1 MNFSAG
7 DEYGAEPMPGSMS
20 CQPGGAVLKSE
31 FMLDIKILSPAKWAL
46 LRDMRLAALRESP
59 QAFLSTHQREISW
72 GEGQWIAEF
81 GRGDWSIGFVADQPV
96 SLLGVTRTPDT
107 PSHECYLEYMWVT
120 PARRQS
126 GVAYDMLTATFG
138 RLQAT
143 GVRTAFLYILDGND
157 AAMRLYKRAGFTSV
171 NEPEPLLEYPG
182 RSEELL
188 QRSLGH
194 GAG

>member
-1 MNFSAG
+1 
-7 DEYGAEPMPGSMS
+7 
-20 CQPGGAVLKSE
+20 VLKSE
-31 FMLDIKILSPAKWAL
+31 FMLDIKILSPAKWTL
-46 LRDMRLAALRESP
+46 LRDIRLAALGESP
-59 QAFLSTHQREISW
+59 HAFLSTHQREISW
-72 GEGQWIAEF
+72 GEDRWIAEF
-81 GRGDWSIGFVADQPV
+81 GRGDWSVGFVADQPV

-107 PSHECYLEYMWVT
+107 QCHECYLEYMWVT
-120 PARRQS
+120 PAHRQS
-126 GVAYDMLTATFG
+126 GIAYDMLMSTFG

-188 QRSLGH
+188 QRSLGP